1 MSLLYKVPS
10 SSASLLSSV
19 FGRTSVHDS
28 CELSYVGLV
37 ALTYY
42 TSLIHHPF

>member
-42 TSLIHHPF
+42 TSLVHHPS